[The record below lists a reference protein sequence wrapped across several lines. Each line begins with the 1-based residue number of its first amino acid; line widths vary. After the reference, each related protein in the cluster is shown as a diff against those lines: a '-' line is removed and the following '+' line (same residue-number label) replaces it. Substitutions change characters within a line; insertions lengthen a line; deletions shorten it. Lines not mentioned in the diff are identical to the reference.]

1 MVRMALFTAAILTT
15 TVFLSGYSSRS
26 IGAVGLR
33 DLTML
38 PAPGLAPAAKVSQLN
53 LTSSVVMARPLV
65 GGRGSHLL
73 LARSLNVTVRPS
85 GAISNDCAAS
95 PSNTALGRL
104 ALVPTVQRSRR
115 W

>member
-1 MVRMALFTAAILTT
+1 MALFTDAIFTT
-15 TVFLSGYSSRS
+15 TVFLSGYSRWST
-26 IGAVGLR
+26 GAVGLR
-33 DLTML
+33 ALTML

-53 LTSSVVMARPLV
+53 LTSSVVITRLLV

-73 LARSLNVTVRPS
+73 LARSLNVSVSPS

-104 ALVPTVQRSRR
+104 ALVPIVQRSRR
-115 W
+115 

>member
-1 MVRMALFTAAILTT
+1 MALFTDAILTT
-15 TVFLSGYSSRS
+15 TEFLSGYSRWS

-38 PAPGLAPAAKVSQLN
+38 PAPGLAPAANVSQLH
-53 LTSSVVMARPLV
+53 LTSSVVITRLLV

-73 LARSLNVTVRPS
+73 LARSLKVTLSPS

-104 ALVPTVQRSRR
+104 AAVPVVQRKRR